1 MKIKVTA
8 LPRPGHVGV
17 KLPAPVNRVL
27 LEGESI
33 ELEIDSLTDAW
44 ATLGF
49 VAIETAEQKPD
60 ATKPA
65 VAAVRKTKKARG

>member
-27 LEGESI
+27 LEGETV

-49 VAIETAEQKPD
+49 VSIETVEAVEKAAPQK
-60 ATKPA
+60 
-65 VAAVRKTKKARG
+65 AAPVKRAKRRG

>member
-27 LEGESI
+27 LEGETV

-49 VAIETAEQKPD
+49 VSIETVSAPEAVVAEK
-60 ATKPA
+60 APA
-65 VAAVRKTKKARG
+65 RKAKRARG